1 MTVGVL
7 LAHGWCF
14 GHAMWKSLEPL
25 LHTDICITPDFGYF
39 CEPNLPSRAQ
49 PRALIG
55 IGHSFGSLWLLK
67 QRQYRFDGLVL
78 ISAVPNFCRKYG
90 RDLVISEQDL
100 ISARTLISRSP
111 QTYLRWFYKKC
122 GLPISGRS
130 ISPGCINEG
139 AILRDLEYLSKWTIE
154 SELENI
160 RVPIRVL
167 GANNDHIV
175 TPTLLS
181 DSFKGYSTVSVEI
194 ENHGGHI
201 LPILNPEKCA
211 ETINDLIR
219 VITVTQVDYKHAKKS
234 SLE

>member
-14 GHAMWKSLEPL
+14 GHAMWKTLEPL
-25 LHTDICITPDFGYF
+25 LHTDTFITPDFGYF
-39 CEPNLPSRAQ
+39 CEPKLPLRAQ

-67 QRQYRFDGLVL
+67 QRQYRFDGLVI
-78 ISAVPNFCRKYG
+78 ISAVPSFCRRYG
-90 RDLVISEQDL
+90 KDLAISEQDL

-111 QTYLRWFYKKC
+111 QSYVRWFHKKC
-122 GLPISGRS
+122 GMPLTGRS
-130 ISPGCINEG
+130 INPECIDET
-139 AILRDLEYLSKWTIE
+139 AILRDLEYLSTWSIE
-154 SELENI
+154 SELEKI
-160 RVPIRVL
+160 EIPIRVL
-167 GANNDHIV
+167 GANNDQIV

-181 DSFKGYSTVSVEI
+181 ESFKGFSTVSVEI
-194 ENHGGHI
+194 ETHGGHI

-211 ETINDLIR
+211 KTINDLIR
-219 VITVTQVDYKHAKKS
+219 VIQVTQVDYRHAKES